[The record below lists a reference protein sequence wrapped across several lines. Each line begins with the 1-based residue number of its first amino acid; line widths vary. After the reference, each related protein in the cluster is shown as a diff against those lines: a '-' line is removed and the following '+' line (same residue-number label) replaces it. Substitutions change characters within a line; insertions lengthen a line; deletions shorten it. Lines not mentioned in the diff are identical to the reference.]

1 MTNIMNN
8 NDNYFSNVNDWVI
21 VCSIKESIVLL
32 FSKIYVYLHDYIHNF
47 QFCLNK
53 VLRVYNN

>member
-21 VCSIKESIVLL
+21 VCSIKESIALL
-32 FSKIYVYLHDYIHNF
+32 FSKIYIYLHDYTRNF

-53 VLRVYNN
+53 VLHVYNN